1 MATQAAVRNVGRL
14 SSPKDGDIPLR
25 HAGEVQEDHT
35 VLPADRGGLSAAAES
50 RARARHDCHRHRT
63 VWVTQF
69 LELGLAEFPD
79 IKPIEKTQFS
89 MMTDEVTKTMQ
100 EKGLDSV
107 VLCGIETH
115 VCVQNTAL
123 ALLERGF
130 NVHIAVDACSSRT
143 MVDRR
148 GWPTGRVFF
157 CSSPDSL
164 GFERMKASG
173 AWLTTSESVILS
185 LLGGSSHPKF
195 KEVQKLIMESAPDSG
210 LLGFAQKHTSAL

>member
-1 MATQAAVRNVGRL
+1 MTTMATQTAVRNVGRL
-14 SSPKDGDIPLR
+14 SAQKTAIFLCDMQEKFSKTIQYFPQIVAVSQRLLKAGRALDMTVIVTEQYPK
-25 HAGEVQEDHT
+25 
-35 VLPADRGGLSAAAES
+35 GLG
-50 RARARHDCHRHRT
+50 RT
-63 VWVTQF
+63 VP
-69 LELGLAEFPD
+69 ELGLEEFPD

-89 MMTDEVTKTMQ
+89 MMTAEVTKQMQ

-143 MVDRR
+143 MVDR
-148 GWPTGRVFF
+148 FF
-157 CSSPDSL
+157 

-210 LLGFAQKHTSAL
+210 LLGFTQKHTSAL

>member
-1 MATQAAVRNVGRL
+1 MATQAVVRNVGRL
-14 SSPKDGDIPLR
+14 SPQKTAIFLCDMQEKFSKTIQYFPQIVAVSQRLLRAGRALDMTVIVTEQYPK
-25 HAGEVQEDHT
+25 
-35 VLPADRGGLSAAAES
+35 GLGHS
-50 RARARHDCHRHRT
+50 
-63 VWVTQF
+63 VP
-69 LELGLAEFPD
+69 ELGLAEFPD

-89 MMTDEVTKTMQ
+89 MMTAEVTQTMQ

-130 NVHIAVDACSSRT
+130 NVHVAVDACSSRT
-143 MVDRR
+143 MVDR
-148 GWPTGRVFF
+148 FF
-157 CSSPDSL
+157 